1 MNDLPK
7 EIQRK
12 INRYEPV
19 ETDGITL
26 YPVRVEEYDEFLLAK
41 PALEF
46 LQQSLPVALMSVPIL
61 QAFYAMD
68 LESIRD
74 EQKPTGLLGSSLLL
88 LALAMRMGEGD
99 EPERR
104 IRRFCLIP
112 NPEDQMRLKY
122 IAFTTD
128 GEEMHTITPITFQR
142 WKPILAAQ
150 NGVELLPDDVNPELV
165 QAEKDVLLKQSL
177 NLETGM
183 SALVSGVAALSGA
196 DEADIYSWPILKLQN
211 RQSALKRAMDYIIC
225 GVGEAQGT
233 KWKQGNPCPHP
244 FFDRAREGSA
254 GTIGLD
260 SYLGGAGA
268 RVVKSQQTAEG

>member
-104 IRRFCLIP
+104 IRRFRLIP

-225 GVGEAQGT
+225 GIGEAQGT

-268 RVVKSQQTAEG
+268 RVVQSQQTAEG